1 MNCHNF
7 RFRFEGLAF
16 LVLCTVA
23 PSAAQVP
30 IRLHPDNPH
39 YFQYESKPAV
49 LITAGEHYGSV
60 LNLRFEYVPYLDELK
75 KYGLNL
81 TRTFS
86 GAYRE
91 DGVNPHGGSPLSPGR
106 GPDNFIAPWAWSDTE
121 GGYDGRRFD
130 LDRWNPDY
138 FSRLK
143 SFLAAARERGVVVEL
158 VLFCRMYS
166 DEHHWRVSPLH
177 PDNNRQGEAWRGLS
191 HERFLTLDNEALVE
205 RQKAFTRK
213 IVTELRDAPN
223 VYFEIAN
230 EPGSGPIDGD
240 FAKDIHDWHEAI
252 ISEIVAAEAGLPPAR
267 RHLIAYNDHYSAGA
281 GIGRIPSEGSVDI
294 LNVHYLPKL
303 AEALAEYGKGKAL
316 ALDETRWIS
325 HPRFSEYGNTMKPVS
340 GRAEAWEFLLGG
352 GAVYSNLNYA
362 YQVDNP
368 KGATAESDE
377 FKGYLKSLKSFVEG
391 FDFVRMRPDD
401 GVIAAGLPDGS
412 IARAISEA
420 GKQYGVYVHHS
431 TYAAGRRRY
440 EVSDEP
446 RRLEPTLDLPPGA
459 YHLEWVR
466 PADLS
471 VLASQGIAGHPGGR
485 ITLASSPEYRG
496 DIAIRIRSR

>member
-1 MNCHNF
+1 
-7 RFRFEGLAF
+7 
-16 LVLCTVA
+16 
-23 PSAAQVP
+23 
-30 IRLHPDNPH
+30 
-39 YFQYESKPAV
+39 
-49 LITAGEHYGSV
+49 
-60 LNLRFEYVPYLDELK
+60 
-75 KYGLNL
+75 
-81 TRTFS
+81 
-86 GAYRE
+86 
-91 DGVNPHGGSPLSPGR
+91 
-106 GPDNFIAPWAWSDTE
+106 
-121 GGYDGRRFD
+121 
-130 LDRWNPDY
+130 
-138 FSRLK
+138 
-143 SFLAAARERGVVVEL
+143 VVVEL

-252 ISEIVAAEAGLPPAR
+252 ISEIVAAEAGLPPER

-281 GIGRIPSEGSVDI
+281 GIGRIPSEASVDI

-340 GRAEAWEFLLGG
+340 GRAEAWEFLLVG

-362 YQVDNP
+362 YQVENP
-368 KGATAESDE
+368 RGNTAEGDE
-377 FKGYLKSLKSFVEG
+377 FKGFLKSLKTFVEG

-412 IARAISEA
+412 IARAISEP
-420 GKQYGVYVHHS
+420 GQQYGVYIHHS
-431 TYAAGRRRY
+431 TFAPGRRRY